1 MKSFAQPQLLVDHIV
16 IIGPAEDG
24 GTIQAICS
32 GNEEPE
38 VCSRLG
44 IDTQSIVR
52 LEASEQNFIRSA
64 IYATVHMLVK
74 PALTLDYC
82 TGSSQEGEL
91 LCPGFIDLHVHAPQ
105 VMLRQR
111 LTQIQACL
119 SAHRL

>member
-44 IDTQSIVR
+44 IDTRSIVR
-52 LEASEQNFIRSA
+52 LEASEQNFVCSA
-64 IYATVHMLVK
+64 ICATVHMFSVK
-74 PALTLDYC
+74 PALTEDC
-82 TGSSQEGEL
+82 AESPQEGEL

-105 VMLRQR
+105 VLLWHR
-111 LTQIQACL
+111 LT
-119 SAHRL
+119 

>member
-38 VCSRLG
+38 VCLRLG

-52 LEASEQNFIRSA
+52 LEASEQNFTRAA
-64 IYATVHMLVK
+64 IYATVHMFSLT
-74 PALTLDYC
+74 PALTEDC
-82 TGSSQEGEL
+82 CAESSQEGEL

-105 VMLRQR
+105 VLLRHR
-111 LTQIQACL
+111 LT
-119 SAHRL
+119 